1 MVVAAFVAPYLLE
14 ATSRFVLSA
23 AAVPGVR
30 LAVITTE
37 PADRLS
43 PALKEALVGHWQVAD
58 PLDPDQIVDAVRGL
72 AGQFG
77 PVGRLIGALEQ
88 LQVPLAEARAALGIR
103 GMSKRTATNVR
114 DKSQMKSVLT
124 AAGLPCAQ
132 HQLIRYTSEAYAF
145 REQVGYPMVAKP
157 PDGAGAQATFRLDN
171 DEDFDSWL
179 VAAQQDR
186 ESTWLLEEFLTGR
199 EHTFD
204 SVTLGGETIWASI
217 SDYRPPPLE
226 VLRTPWVQWTVLLP
240 REISGPEYAGIRT
253 VGPAALR
260 ALGVTDA
267 FAHMEWFE
275 RPDGS
280 VAISEVGARPP
291 GAQLASMI
299 GFSYDFDFYSAWAE
313 LMLKESFTPRERR
326 YASGTAYLRGMGHGQ
341 VRAVHGIDRIQQDL
355 GQLIVAA
362 RLPQP
367 GQSANT
373 SYEGE
378 GFITV
383 RHSDT
388 GVVEEALDKIISTVR
403 VELVESQ

>member
-30 LAVITTE
+30 LTLITTE

-43 PALKEALVGHWQVAD
+43 PALRKAVVGHWQVAN

-72 AGQFG
+72 SAQLG
-77 PVGRLIGALEQ
+77 PVERLIGALEQ
-88 LQVPLAEARAALGIR
+88 LQVPLAQARAMLGIK
-103 GMSKRTATNVR
+103 GMSKRAAINVR
-114 DKSQMKSVLT
+114 DKSQMKEALT
-124 AAGLPCAQ
+124 AAGVPCAR
-132 HQLIRYTSEAYAF
+132 HQLVRHTAEALAF
-145 REQVGYPMVAKP
+145 RELVGYPMVAKP
-157 PDGAGAQATFRLDN
+157 PDGAGAAATFRLD
-171 DEDFDSWL
+171 DDADFDSWL
-179 VAAQQDR
+179 VAARQEWDQV
-186 ESTWLLEEFLTGR
+186 WLLEEFLTGR

-240 REISGPEYAGIRT
+240 RDISGPEYARIRT

-267 FAHMEWFE
+267 FSHMEWFE

-299 GFSYDFDFYSAWAE
+299 GFSYDFDFYATWAE
-313 LMLKESFTPRERR
+313 LVLKGTFEPRERK

-341 VRAVHGIDRIQQDL
+341 VRAVHGIDRIQREFGHLIVDSRLPTL
-355 GQLIVAA
+355 GQ
-362 RLPQP
+362 P
-367 GQSANT
+367 ANT

-383 RHSDT
+383 RHPET
-388 GVVEEALDKIISTVR
+388 TVVQEALDSIISTVR